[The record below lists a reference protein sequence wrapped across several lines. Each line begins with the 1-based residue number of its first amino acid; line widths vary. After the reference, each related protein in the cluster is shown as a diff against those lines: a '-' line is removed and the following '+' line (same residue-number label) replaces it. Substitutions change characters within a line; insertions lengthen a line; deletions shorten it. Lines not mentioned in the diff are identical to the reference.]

1 MSDTIK
7 YELVCPESKVESGEA
22 DSVLVPG
29 YEGDFT
35 VLVNHAAYL
44 STLRPG
50 MLKIFS
56 SGNEI
61 EYFVDS
67 GFAEVSDQGLVV
79 LAEKAIKKS
88 DLDKGTINIMISE
101 LEEKMD
107 KNEGND
113 KDKILKQL
121 SDFKSLI

>member
-1 MSDTIK
+1 MSNTIK

-101 LEEKMD
+101 LEEKVE

>member
-1 MSDTIK
+1 MSSTIK

-79 LAEKAIKKS
+79 LAEKAMKKT

-101 LEEKMD
+101 LEEKME
-107 KNEGND
+107 KNEGSD

>member
-1 MSDTIK
+1 MSSTIK

-88 DLDKGTINIMISE
+88 DLDKGTVNIMISE
-101 LEEKMD
+101 LEEKME

>member
-1 MSDTIK
+1 MSNTIK

-67 GFAEVSDQGLVV
+67 GFAEVTDQGLVV
-79 LAEKAIKKS
+79 LAEKAIKRS
-88 DLDKGTINIMISE
+88 DLDKGMINIMISE
-101 LEEKMD
+101 LEEKME
-107 KNEGND
+107 KNEGKD

>member
-1 MSDTIK
+1 MSNTIK
-7 YELVCPESKVESGEA
+7 YELVCPEAMVESGEA
-22 DSVLVPG
+22 DSILVPG

-35 VLVNHAAYL
+35 VLFNHAAYL

-56 SGNEI
+56 SGHEI
-61 EYFVDS
+61 EYFVDA
-67 GFAEVSDQGLVV
+67 GFAEVSNQGLVV

-88 DLDKGTINIMISE
+88 DMDKDKINIIISE
-101 LEEKMD
+101 LENKMG
-107 KNEGND
+107 NSEGNG

>member
-1 MSDTIK
+1 MSNTIK

-29 YEGDFT
+29 HEGDFT

-101 LEEKMD
+101 LEEKME

>member
-79 LAEKAIKKS
+79 LAERAIKKS

-101 LEEKMD
+101 LEEKME
-107 KNEGND
+107 KNEEND

>member
-35 VLVNHAAYL
+35 VLVNHASYL

-79 LAEKAIKKS
+79 LAEKAIKRS

-101 LEEKMD
+101 LEEKME

>member
-1 MSDTIK
+1 MSNTIK

-35 VLVNHAAYL
+35 VLVNHASYL

-101 LEEKMD
+101 LEEKME

-121 SDFKSLI
+121 SDFKSFI

>member
-1 MSDTIK
+1 MSNTIK

-79 LAEKAIKKS
+79 LAEKATKKS

-101 LEEKMD
+101 LEEKME

>member
-1 MSDTIK
+1 MSNTIK
-7 YELVCPESKVESGEA
+7 YEIVCPESKVESGEA

-101 LEEKMD
+101 LEEKME

>member
-1 MSDTIK
+1 MSNTIK

-101 LEEKMD
+101 LEEKMEN
-107 KNEGND
+107 NEGND

>member
-1 MSDTIK
+1 MSNTIK

-35 VLVNHAAYL
+35 VFVNHAAYL

-88 DLDKGTINIMISE
+88 DLDKGTINIIISE
-101 LEEKMD
+101 LEEKME